1 MNNQTGP
8 SLVIVAYKPKPGKKE
23 ALIQLVAQHVPML
36 AKLGL
41 VTNREPAIMESA
53 DGTVIEVFEWL
64 NAEAIQQAHSNPEV
78 HKIWAAFAEVCDCVP
93 LNTVKEAADMFAG
106 FKPLN

>member
-8 SLVIVAYKPKPGKKE
+8 SLVIVAYKPLPGKEEVLK
-23 ALIQLVAQHVPML
+23 QLVSSHVPDL

-41 VTNREPAIMESA
+41 VTDRKPAIMQAA
-53 DGTVIEVFEWL
+53 DGTIIEVFEWL
-64 NAEAIQQAHSNPEV
+64 SAEAIQQAHSNPEV
-78 HKIWAAFAEVCDCVP
+78 HKIWAAFAAACTCVP
-93 LNTVKEAADMFAG
+93 LNTLAEAGDMFAG

>member
-1 MNNQTGP
+1 MNNQIGP
-8 SLVIVAYKPKPGKKE
+8 SLVIVAYKPKPGKNE
-23 ALIQLVAQHVPML
+23 ALKEIVKNHVPDL

-41 VTNREPAIMESA
+41 VADRKPSIMEAA
-53 DGTVIEVFEWL
+53 DGTIIEVFEWL
-64 NAEAIQQAHSNPEV
+64 NAEAIKQAHGNPDV

-93 LNTVKEAADMFAG
+93 LNTLAESADMFAG